1 MHSLVLIS
9 ALTTLVYAAA
19 VPTCDENFIVTTKV
33 TPSYWRATFSC
44 PPLNIQG
51 LSFFHDYYALID
63 QIEADSN
70 VKVVVFDSSVPDFWL
85 GHFDVINSIS
95 PELSWD
101 SYWGNVTRLANLPV
115 LTIASIRG
123 ITSGGGAE
131 IAASLDIRFGSKEKA
146 VVAQPE
152 VSIGVVP
159 GGGGL
164 DLLPRLVGR
173 ARALEMVIG
182 ADAIDA
188 ETLAHYGWLN
198 RAIPDGQFECFVDT
212 FARRVAGWDH
222 EGIASAKKIINK
234 QSGFP
239 TTAEWKEGFDAFA
252 SNFNR
257 TVVQNRVAAL
267 KKAGLQTDVDF
278 EKNMSELALQYTG
291 PGPWNV

>member
-1 MHSLVLIS
+1 MQPLVLIS
-9 ALTTLVYAAA
+9 ALTTLVHAAA
-19 VPTCDENFIVTTKV
+19 VPTCDGNFIVTTKV

-63 QIEADSN
+63 QIEADSD
-70 VKVVVFDSSVPDFWL
+70 VKVVVFDSSAPDFWL

-95 PELSWD
+95 PKLSWD

-115 LTIASIRG
+115 LTVAS
-123 ITSGGGAE
+123 
-131 IAASLDIRFGSKEKA
+131 
-146 VVAQPE
+146 
-152 VSIGVVP
+152 VVP

-198 RAIPDGQFECFVDT
+198 RAIPDRQFACLVDT

-267 KKAGLQTDVDF
+267 KKAGLQTDLDF

-291 PGPWNV
+291 PGPWIV

>member
-1 MHSLVLIS
+1 MHLLLLLSSFCAIIQ
-9 ALTTLVYAAA
+9 A
-19 VPTCDENFIVTTKV
+19 VAVSTCDTNFIVTTKV

-51 LSFFHDYYALID
+51 LSFFQDYYALID
-63 QIEADSN
+63 KIEADSE
-70 VKVVVFDSSVPDFWL
+70 VKVVVFDSSAPDFWL
-85 GHFDVINSIS
+85 DPFDVLNTVP

-115 LTIASIRG
+115 LTVAAIRG

-146 VVAQPE
+146 IVSQPE

-182 ADAIDA
+182 SDDMDA
-188 ETLAHYGWLN
+188 ETAAHYGWLN
-198 RAIPDGQFECFVDT
+198 RAIPDAQFESFVDK

-222 EGIASAKKIINK
+222 EGIAAAKKIINA

-239 TTAEWKEGFDAFA
+239 TVNEWKEGFTAFA
-252 SNFNR
+252 TNFNR
-257 TVVQNRVAAL
+257 TVVQNRVAAF
-267 KKAGLQTDVDF
+267 KKAGLQTDLDF
-278 EKNMSELALQYTG
+278 EKNMSEIVLNYTG